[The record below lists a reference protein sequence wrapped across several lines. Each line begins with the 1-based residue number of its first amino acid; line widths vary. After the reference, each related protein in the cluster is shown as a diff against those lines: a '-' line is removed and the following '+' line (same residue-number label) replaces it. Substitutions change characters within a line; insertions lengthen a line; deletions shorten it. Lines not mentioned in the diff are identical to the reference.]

1 MTKSFGFVGLLFG
14 AVLRLPITF
23 YLRDM
28 LMDIILEIIAEKKA
42 RNIEPTHA
50 LFKDVFDRA
59 TIEGI
64 AADEI
69 RNGLNELFI
78 NGEIEVG
85 DTLNDKWIRILNN

>member
-1 MTKSFGFVGLLFG
+1 MF
-14 AVLRLPITF
+14 
-23 YLRDM
+23 M
-28 LMDIILEIIAEKKA
+28 LKNIILQITSDRKA

-59 TIEGI
+59 TIKGI

-69 RNGLNELFI
+69 KSGLNELYI

-85 DTLNDKWIRILNN
+85 RTINDKYIKINEK

>member
-1 MTKSFGFVGLLFG
+1 
-14 AVLRLPITF
+14 
-23 YLRDM
+23 M
-28 LMDIILEIIAEKKA
+28 LKNIILKIIAEKKA

-50 LFKDVFDRA
+50 LFKEVFDRA

-85 DTLNDKWIRILNN
+85 ETLNDKWIKIKCQDNIIT

>member
-1 MTKSFGFVGLLFG
+1 
-14 AVLRLPITF
+14 
-23 YLRDM
+23 M
-28 LMDIILEIIAEKKA
+28 LKNIILKIIAEKKA

-64 AADEI
+64 AADDI
-69 RNGLNELFI
+69 KKGLNELFI

-85 DTLNDKWIRILNN
+85 NTLNDKWIKIK

>member
-1 MTKSFGFVGLLFG
+1 MFMLKNIISE
-14 AVLRLPITF
+14 ITA
-23 YLRDM
+23 D
-28 LMDIILEIIAEKKA
+28 KKA

-50 LFKDVFDRA
+50 LFKEVFDRA

-85 DTLNDKWIRILNN
+85 DTLNDKYIKINENEN

>member
-1 MTKSFGFVGLLFG
+1 MKRGKGSLCF
-14 AVLRLPITF
+14 ITF

-28 LMDIILEIIAEKKA
+28 LKNIILEIIADKQQ

-50 LFKDVFDRA
+50 LFKEVFDRA

-69 RNGLNELFI
+69 KKGLNELYLA
-78 NGEIEVG
+78 GEIVVG
-85 DTLNDKWIRILNN
+85 DTLNDIYITIK

>member
-1 MTKSFGFVGLLFG
+1 
-14 AVLRLPITF
+14 
-23 YLRDM
+23 M
-28 LMDIILEIIAEKKA
+28 LKNIILKVIANKKA

-50 LFKDVFDRA
+50 LFKEVFDRA

-69 RNGLNELFI
+69 RNGLNELFV

-85 DTLNDKWIRILNN
+85 ETLNDKWIRII

>member
-1 MTKSFGFVGLLFG
+1 
-14 AVLRLPITF
+14 
-23 YLRDM
+23 M
-28 LMDIILEIIAEKKA
+28 LKNIILEIINQISNEKKA

-50 LFKDVFDRA
+50 LFKEVFDRA

-64 AADEI
+64 AADEV

-85 DTLNDKWIRILNN
+85 DTLNDKWIRIL

>member
-1 MTKSFGFVGLLFG
+1 
-14 AVLRLPITF
+14 
-23 YLRDM
+23 M
-28 LMDIILEIIAEKKA
+28 LKNIILEIINQISTEKKA
-42 RNIEPTHA
+42 RNIDPTHA

-78 NGEIEVG
+78 AGKIEVG
-85 DTLNDKWIRILNN
+85 RTINDKYIKIKDGK

>member
-1 MTKSFGFVGLLFG
+1 MR
-14 AVLRLPITF
+14 LRV
-23 YLRDM
+23 YM
-28 LMDIILEIIAEKKA
+28 LKNTILEIIADKKQ

-50 LFKDVFDRA
+50 LFKEVFDRA

-85 DTLNDKWIRILNN
+85 DTLNDKYIKIK

>member
-1 MTKSFGFVGLLFG
+1 MAHNVLFTK
-14 AVLRLPITF
+14 T
-23 YLRDM
+23 M
-28 LMDIILEIIAEKKA
+28 LKNIILKVIADKKQ

-50 LFKDVFDRA
+50 LFKEVFDRA
-59 TIEGI
+59 TIEGV

-85 DTLNDKWIRILNN
+85 DTLNDKWIKLK

>member
-1 MTKSFGFVGLLFG
+1 MIFK
-14 AVLRLPITF
+14 
-23 YLRDM
+23 
-28 LMDIILEIIAEKKA
+28 IINQISTEKKA

-64 AADEI
+64 AADDI

-78 NGEIEVG
+78 KGEVEVG
-85 DTLNDKWIRILNN
+85 RTINDKYIKIK